1 MKSNLTIV
9 KTAIAIAISLSSY
22 AYGSGN
28 HSQNTTQ
35 TTTLAPTPV
44 SESQQTLAS
53 VFPKYTTVFGIKVR
67 GTEKVPDE
75 KLLHAAKIMAEYLDN
90 NDDGRIDNQ
99 QVVDMLVQHKATLA
113 MIADDSELQPVR
125 DKVGNRKKL
134 SNLQDLKASETHPNG
149 AARGVFDGA
158 LEEVLHLIT
167 HLGYSKVYPEA
178 LAERHGSLIADAM
191 DKARGGRFDTIPDS
205 YPKNAWFTYEDE
217 SCNYSCMI
225 TEYTYFALTSML
237 GGQQFPGRLE
247 KIQNEWKLNTRDKVR
262 SGDPDVY
269 NILTNPAYL
278 LPSVLPDGQ
287 YNSTP
292 FEIKIGADESTEVS
306 TEAHDSATKAEQT
319 LVVLFVAVMIV
330 FGKVMLY

>member
-1 MKSNLTIV
+1 MKSNLAIV

-28 HSQNTTQ
+28 YSHNTTQ
-35 TTTLAPTPV
+35 TTTIAPTPI
-44 SESQQTLAS
+44 SESQQTLAK

-90 NDDGRIDNQ
+90 NDDGLIDNQ
-99 QVVDMLVQHKATLA
+99 QVVGTLLANKATLA

-125 DKVGNRKKL
+125 NKVGNRKKL
-134 SNLQDLKASETHPNG
+134 PNLQDLKASETHPNG

-167 HLGYSKVYPEA
+167 RLGYSKVYPEA
-178 LAERHGSLIADAM
+178 LGERHGSLIADAM

-205 YPKNAWFTYEDE
+205 YPENAWFTYEDE
-217 SCNYSCMI
+217 SCDYSCMI

-269 NILTNPAYL
+269 DILTNPVYL

-287 YNSTP
+287 YNSAT
-292 FEIKIGADESTEVS
+292 FEIKTGADEPST
-306 TEAHDSATKAEQT
+306 TAHDSATKAEQP
-319 LVVLFVAVMIV
+319 LVVLLVAMITV
-330 FGKVMLY
+330 FGKVML